1 MRILKKISGWLI
13 FIVFGVF
20 LTLFIPSFFVFFVRL
35 LYGFYDGCFTLNG
48 DFCGA
53 VSLVK
58 SRVFDDL
65 FRDFSGNMSSWF
77 AALGTIAA
85 VVVAIFKDSFVKWY
99 KRPKLNV
106 SIDDNK
112 GDSPCYRNVP
122 QFYAGRCDSICNS
135 FFLRIRVRNRG
146 LSVAEN
152 VQVFAKQINTYSC
165 AGIEEKPVDYLAMD
179 MVWANSGDDFF
190 PRIYPDSE
198 RYCDIALILDP
209 DIRGFDSRYYC
220 HQQWSGKYEEKE
232 PALCIQVRYPLG
244 SGDHIKGP
252 GRYGLHVVVSGKDVE
267 PINKEIIIDT
277 CDFKSWPD
285 RDKDAKEEEKEIRG
299 KVKFCVYQNW
309 WHKNVRR
316 VKELISKAPF
326 KMQSCD

>member
-1 MRILKKISGWLI
+1 MMMRKCIKYILIVILIILIALSLMPFFIMFLSYVFRFYGIEFPLFHSIVIFRGWTCS
-13 FIVFGVF
+13 
-20 LTLFIPSFFVFFVRL
+20 LTEAFERSDMIDL
-35 LYGFYDGCFTLNG
+35 LSAIGTI
-48 DFCGA
+48 GA
-53 VSLVK
+53 V
-58 SRVFDDL
+58 
-65 FRDFSGNMSSWF
+65 
-77 AALGTIAA
+77 I
-85 VVVAIFKDSFVKWY
+85 VAIFKDSFVKWY

-112 GDSPCYRNVP
+112 DDSPCYRNVP
-122 QFYAGRCDSICNS
+122 QFYAGRRDSICNS
-135 FFLRIRVRNRG
+135 FFLRIRVRNKG

-165 AGIEEKPVDYLAMD
+165 DGSKEKSVDYLAMD

-209 DIRGFDSRYYC
+209 DIRGFDRRYYY

-277 CDFKSWPD
+277 CDFKSWPNLV
-285 RDKDAKEEEKEIRG
+285 KNAKEEEKEIKG